1 MSTTQIL
8 VLWSIVFATILT
20 LIVIIVLQQSTIQL
34 LTSKCDIKTLEVKN
48 VNPNHN
54 CDCTSFQNE
63 KRVTLSEK
71 LLSNTLT
78 KTNPTYAGTAVTLFL
93 GSPKWFQN
101 RYSMMINLMVASLP
115 PDWMVQIYYL
125 PRNRMSREAVNYP
138 GVRKQIKKGFV
149 ELVPIPDEYRK
160 MKRKE
165 IMLLP
170 WLYRQMKSDKVLFFG
185 GTSVLCSNSNY
196 DLDNDF
202 DRYDYIG
209 SPWNDFNG
217 VGGSGAISLR
227 NRTAMLNILENMDEP
242 PEMGKKEDF
251 FLVEKLLGGN
261 STSVEGNR
269 LASRADSLQFGI
281 SDSIKSFSDLGIT
294 TEHPDF
300 MTAQGTLAAL
310 SDEERNTAIEFC
322 PELKLFFPVLH
333 SPNCFGANPKPL
345 HCFKFLCEDGGLHCE
360 KNGGAL
366 KFETEKKQEIISGS
380 VSITVDSG

>member
-1 MSTTQIL
+1 
-8 VLWSIVFATILT
+8 
-20 LIVIIVLQQSTIQL
+20 
-34 LTSKCDIKTLEVKN
+34 
-48 VNPNHN
+48 
-54 CDCTSFQNE
+54 
-63 KRVTLSEK
+63 
-71 LLSNTLT
+71 
-78 KTNPTYAGTAVTLFL
+78 
-93 GSPKWFQN
+93 
-101 RYSMMINLMVASLP
+101 MVASLP
-115 PDWMVQIYYL
+115 PNWMVQIYYL
-125 PRNRMSREAVNYP
+125 PRNRMSKEAVNYS

-202 DRYDYIG
+202 NQFDYIG
-209 SPWNDFNG
+209 SPWHDFNG
-217 VGGSGAISLR
+217 RGGSGAISLR
-227 NRTAMLNILENMDEP
+227 NRTAMLQILENMDEP
-242 PEMGKKEDF
+242 PEMGMKEDF
-251 FLVEKLLGGN
+251 FLVDKLKGFN
-261 STSVEGNR
+261 STLGNR
-269 LASRADSLQFGI
+269 LASMEDTKQFGI
-281 SDSIKSFSDLGIT
+281 SDSIKSFSDLGVA

-300 MTAQGTLAAL
+300 MTAQGTLVAL

-333 SPNCFGANPKPL
+333 SPDCFGANPKPL

-366 KFETEKKQEIISGS
+366 KFETEMKQEIFSGS
-380 VSITVDSG
+380 VSITMDT